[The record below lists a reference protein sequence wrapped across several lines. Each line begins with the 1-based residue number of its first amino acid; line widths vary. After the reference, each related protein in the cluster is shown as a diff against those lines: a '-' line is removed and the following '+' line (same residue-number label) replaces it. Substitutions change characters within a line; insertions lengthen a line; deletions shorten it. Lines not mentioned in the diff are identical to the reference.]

1 MTAVK
6 VWNRTYSCLVELQQ
20 EVGLVSVTVPADY
33 HILSPLVL
41 DSRNDSLVD
50 VLIKI
55 FGNFVCCINTHKHA
69 LHLHYQTVFDGL
81 PSQLDARSLNGHLSL
96 LGLEVHGL
104 PFRVLRYVEFHQ
116 IAQVRPLSCQI
127 LNGLIGS
134 VIGI

>member
-1 MTAVK
+1 MTTVK
-6 VWNRTYSCLVELQQ
+6 VWDRTYPCLIELQK

-50 VLIKI
+50 VLVEVL
-55 FGNFVCCINTHKHA
+55 GNFVRCINAHKHA
-69 LHLHYQTVFDGL
+69 LHFDYQTVFDGL

-104 PFRVLRYVEFHQ
+104 PF
-116 IAQVRPLSCQI
+116 
-127 LNGLIGS
+127 
-134 VIGI
+134 